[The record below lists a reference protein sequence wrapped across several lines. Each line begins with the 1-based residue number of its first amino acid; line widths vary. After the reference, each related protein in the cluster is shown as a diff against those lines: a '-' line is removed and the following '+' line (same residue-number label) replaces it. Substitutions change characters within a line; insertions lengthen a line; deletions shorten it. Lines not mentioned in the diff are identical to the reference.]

1 MCASGFMFN
10 RITTR
15 FRHGY
20 TLVEIVVV
28 LAILAIFWAMAAPRY
43 AAAMS
48 RYRAEAAARRIA
60 ADLSMAR
67 QQAIQTS
74 SSVTVTFNQLTN
86 SYTIPGITSLDRT
99 SNNYTVNLANDPYQ
113 VTLTSVPFLLGQV
126 TFNTYGS
133 ADQSGTITVQS
144 ASGFQWTITL
154 EATFGKVSVSGT

>member
-1 MCASGFMFN
+1 MRVQPHKIAGL
-10 RITTR
+10 RA
-15 FRHGY
+15 GY
-20 TLVEIVVV
+20 TIIEIVVV
-28 LAILAIFWAMAAPRY
+28 LAILALLWGIGAPRY

-60 ADLSMAR
+60 ADLVMAR

-74 SSVTVTFNQLTN
+74 SNVTITFNQTAGTY
-86 SYTIPGITSLDRT
+86 SIPGITSVDRT
-99 SNNYTVNLANDPYQ
+99 SNTYSVNLAADPYQ
-113 VTLTSVPFLLGQV
+113 VTLSVPFTAGQV

-154 EATFGKVSVSGT
+154 EASFGKVTVSGT

>member
-1 MCASGFMFN
+1 MRN
-10 RITTR
+10 YQTTSR
-15 FRHGY
+15 LYRPAY

-28 LAILAIFWAMAAPRY
+28 LAIMAILWAIAAPRY

-60 ADLSMAR
+60 ADLAMAR

-74 SSVTVTFNQLTN
+74 SSVTVSFDQINN
-86 SYTIPGITSLDRT
+86 AYTIPGITSLDRK
-99 SNNYTVNLANDPYQ
+99 SSNYTVNLAADPYQ
-113 VTLTSVPFLLGQV
+113 VTLGTVPFLLGQV
-126 TFNTYGS
+126 TFNAYGS